1 MIYNTFLRQIRSIK
15 KIGILFILKQKAK
28 NERTLPFQENNTTQ
42 DDPEAEGLNADGD
55 EKSSILERI
64 STRKIT
70 TVTTTRDSSFPQ

>member
-55 EKSSILERI
+55 EKSRILI
-64 STRKIT
+64 LICY
-70 TVTTTRDSSFPQ
+70 